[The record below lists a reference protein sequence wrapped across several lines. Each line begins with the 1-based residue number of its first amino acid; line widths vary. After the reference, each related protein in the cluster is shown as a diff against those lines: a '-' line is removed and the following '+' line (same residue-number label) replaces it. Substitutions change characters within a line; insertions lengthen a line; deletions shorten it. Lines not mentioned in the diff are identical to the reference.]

1 MTVFHTHFMS
11 FMDHSPKSLIVFLK
25 TIITHQSHYR
35 KGKSVKYFMILY
47 DRIASLSTHQFPHS
61 KLHVLI
67 IISDHNNIMGIMGY
81 TGRNCSTT
89 DTKTSDHATA
99 DFPRHLMTFYNC
111 NLLIIVIGLEFAG
124 TIPCFQSSLSGSNLS
139 FFCQNHRKDSI
150 CRLQLKCLSGKFS
163 HMHCIFQFRGTR
175 LYNNLCIF
183 IYQLP
188 FKVHIFYGHTDK
200 IRKNQKICLSAGCH
214 CPLVF
219 QSITISCID
228 GCHLNSGH
236 RIHAKADSFSHVMVN
251 MPFPLDILNM
261 LVICAKAESVT
272 IHVSLYQTAHKCL
285 KISGS
290 TAFPYENG
298 KAVPPFSHCIIKEA
312 ALMVRSNPCHGI
324 CLKIPLFQKR
334 SVAITDS
341 AFKQLQLVMHAFL
354 ALYHRNAVHYFSK
367 SKNPAVMKVRSHI
380 FSSKSASII
389 INGSSRNTGWH
400 HHIYI
405 CFHIFGLIQNI
416 INSCQTGHIG

>member
-1 MTVFHTHFMS
+1 
-11 FMDHSPKSLIVFLK
+11 
-25 TIITHQSHYR
+25 
-35 KGKSVKYFMILY
+35 
-47 DRIASLSTHQFPHS
+47 
-61 KLHVLI
+61 
-67 IISDHNNIMGIMGY
+67 
-81 TGRNCSTT
+81 
-89 DTKTSDHATA
+89 
-99 DFPRHLMTFYNC
+99 
-111 NLLIIVIGLEFAG
+111 
-124 TIPCFQSSLSGSNLS
+124 
-139 FFCQNHRKDSI
+139 
-150 CRLQLKCLSGKFS
+150 
-163 HMHCIFQFRGTR
+163 MHCIFQFRGTR

-261 LVICAKAESVT
+261 LVICAEAESVT

-290 TAFPYENG
+290 AAFPYKNG
-298 KAVPPFSHCIIKEA
+298 KTVPPFSHGIIKEA
-312 ALMVRSNPCHGI
+312 ALMVCSNPCHSI
-324 CLKIPLFQKR
+324 CLKISLFQKR

-341 AFKQLQLVMHAFL
+341 ALKQF
-354 ALYHRNAVHYFSK
+354 
-367 SKNPAVMKVRSHI
+367 
-380 FSSKSASII
+380 
-389 INGSSRNTGWH
+389 
-400 HHIYI
+400 
-405 CFHIFGLIQNI
+405 
-416 INSCQTGHIG
+416 